1 MRRECSDCGRAYEPA
16 DLDRE
21 QSRGL
26 EADRK
31 AAVLDGVRF
40 LAYRC
45 PCGAADVFVDIL
57 PLADEFAEDFD
68 GRKAA
73 MEEAVRRL
81 PAGGVHARVVPVHAP

>member
-1 MRRECSDCGRAYEPA
+1 MRRECSDCGRAYEPPN
-16 DLDRE
+16 LDWE

-31 AAVLDGVRF
+31 AAGLVGVRF

-45 PCGAADVFVDIL
+45 PCGAADVFVDVL
-57 PLADEFAEDFD
+57 PLPDEFAEDFD
-68 GRKAA
+68 RRKAA

-81 PAGGVHARVVPVHAP
+81 PAGGAHARVVPVHAP